1 MGSETP
7 LKLPIIDFSNLG
19 QNPGAAE
26 WDLVKLQVRK
36 ALEEYGCFEALFDK
50 IPAESRKAIFG
61 AVEELFDLP
70 LQTKMRNAS
79 KKPYHGYVGQYPQV
93 PLFESMGIDDANI
106 AEEVESMTTIL
117 WPQGNQSFRF
127 TPFSALFL
135 TFPLCTTTRF
145 QKKKKKML
153 DCTGCLI
160 LKTCSRIMC
169 IIFI

>member
-1 MGSETP
+1 
-7 LKLPIIDFSNLG
+7 
-19 QNPGAAE
+19 
-26 WDLVKLQVRK
+26 VKLQVRK

-106 AEEVESMTTIL
+106 AEEVESLTTIL